1 MIDPPPHLLRVTSLY
16 MNRDDFYRVG
26 QGFIVTGNKM
36 EDRCQHQPDQL
47 NCKCSYFG
55 FYPANNSK
63 AKREVTGTD
72 LVAHDRLW
80 EIRPSVFNS
89 NLSWWAMARIGICR
103 EARAYRSTILH
114 KSPNWCIKT
123 LTHKTLPLFWMLG
136 LKISTN
142 ITLMLK
148 KFWALKPIY

>member
-1 MIDPPPHLLRVTSLY
+1 MSRVSRPNQRNKRMGSNGEHRKGAGCPQKRSEDVQVDYDNLLIFWLIVQLENESPMIDPPPHLLRVTSLY

-89 NLSWWAMARIGICR
+89 NLS
-103 EARAYRSTILH
+103 
-114 KSPNWCIKT
+114 
-123 LTHKTLPLFWMLG
+123 
-136 LKISTN
+136 
-142 ITLMLK
+142 
-148 KFWALKPIY
+148 